1 MAVKNSTSKNYSFPM
16 ETIMEALRNPQLSA
30 IIDASLMLEGKNPEG
45 IIFRY
50 ERRSTMSRYGRNY
63 EVLLTPGEGNT
74 TDVKVTIQSRK
85 VTVLID
91 PAWEAEAKRVYSGLE
106 LLLSKDEKEEKIS
119 CKACGAPI
127 GKEDKFCKECGAKN
141 E

>member
-1 MAVKNSTSKNYSFPM
+1 MAVKNSESKNYSFPM
-16 ETIMEALRNPQLSA
+16 ETIMEALRDPRMALM
-30 IIDASLMLEGKNPEG
+30 IDAPLMLEGKNPEG

-50 ERRSTMSRYGRNY
+50 ERKTTASRYGRNY
-63 EVLLTPGEGNT
+63 EVLLTPGENDT
-74 TDVKVTIQSRK
+74 TNVKVTIQSRK
-85 VTVLID
+85 VTVLLD
-91 PAWEAEAKRVYSGLE
+91 TAWEKEAKRVYSGLDA
-106 LLLSKDEKEEKIS
+106 LLSPEEKIS